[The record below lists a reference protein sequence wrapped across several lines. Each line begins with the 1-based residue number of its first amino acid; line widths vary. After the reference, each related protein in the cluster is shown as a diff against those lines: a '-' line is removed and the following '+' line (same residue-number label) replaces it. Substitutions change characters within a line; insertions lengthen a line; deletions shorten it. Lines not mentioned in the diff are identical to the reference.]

1 MPGARDLEGNNVPQE
16 GGGGEEGGAALG
28 SC

>member
-1 MPGARDLEGNNVPQE
+1 MPGARDPKGNNVPQE
-16 GGGGEEGGAALG
+16 GGGGEEGGGALG